1 LKTFT
6 SAQIRNVA
14 LVGHG
19 GVGKTTLAE
28 ALLADAGVINRI
40 GRVEDGTTVTDTEP
54 EEIKRLLSVATAL
67 AAFESHGC

>member
-54 EEIKRLLSVATAL
+54 EEIKRHLSVATAL